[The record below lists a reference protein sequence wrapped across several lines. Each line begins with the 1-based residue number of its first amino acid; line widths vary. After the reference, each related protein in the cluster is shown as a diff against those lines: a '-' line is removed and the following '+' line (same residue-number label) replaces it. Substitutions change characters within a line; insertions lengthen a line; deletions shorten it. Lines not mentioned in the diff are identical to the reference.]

1 MNFKYR
7 LILLFLTRDYDI
19 LFLEPIIVPF
29 SHCGHLKCFESTLAT
44 QKSSD
49 LELTAILGFEDTP
62 KLKPH
67 ILHSV

>member
-7 LILLFLTRDYDI
+7 LILLFFLTRDYNV
-19 LFLEPIIVPF
+19 LFLEPIIVSF
-29 SHCGHLKCFESTLAT
+29 SHCGHFKCFERALTT

-49 LELTAILGFEDTP
+49 LELTAILGFEDT
-62 KLKPH
+62 LKPH

>member
-1 MNFKYR
+1 MLRTDYST
-7 LILLFLTRDYDI
+7 FLT
-19 LFLEPIIVPF
+19 
-29 SHCGHLKCFESTLAT
+29 HCGHLKCIERALTT

-49 LELTAILGFEDTP
+49 LELTAILGFEGTL